1 MQLANF
7 NISCECIESLFLPN
21 DIKMVSAVYR
31 PETRSIVIT
40 CTGEGLPELIEGDQV
55 PECMLA
61 VESFTSFVDCTN
73 GKRFYRAEVK
83 AVDPVGSFAMEEV
96 VERVNAALR
105 VRNA

>member
-1 MQLANF
+1 
-7 NISCECIESLFLPN
+7 
-21 DIKMVSAVYR
+21 MVSAVYR

-73 GKRFYRAEVK
+73 GKRFYRAEIE
-83 AVDPVGSFAMEEV
+83 AINPTGNQTLEEV
-96 VERVNAALR
+96 VARVNAALR
-105 VRNA
+105 VQNA